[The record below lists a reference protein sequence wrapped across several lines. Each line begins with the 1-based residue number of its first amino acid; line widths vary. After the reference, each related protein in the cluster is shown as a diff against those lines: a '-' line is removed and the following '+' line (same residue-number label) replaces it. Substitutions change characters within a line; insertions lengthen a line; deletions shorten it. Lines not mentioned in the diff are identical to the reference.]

1 MLRALQ
7 QAIGGRFQG
16 PSGNGCD
23 RAGVAWLGAV
33 APSARYVHWTPC
45 SEEQLIPLMFH
56 SCVHFLKE
64 IGAVV
69 KAQVEAML
77 RFRCFLPLMAPVLA
91 VIGWWWYASRKK
103 KEMAAPVVEEEEEE
117 STAIREV
124 LNGMVEGRKAG
135 LKVGEGNTAGRA
147 EENHI
152 LAATAVMPVQSLA
165 GETLGREDTPSRARH
180 GGLTADP
187 DADGSDSSGQ
197 GTPGGTRAAPRLPD
211 AGDDEAGGA
220 EAGSSTLQPVCD
232 DQRVAD
238 ASECGTGEELPAGRG
253 AVAEEDGT
261 LAPRPPPHSP
271 GTAIGSV
278 PAELPEAPGPD
289 LDTAREVEVEAE
301 GLAVPFPERL
311 GVLPVPKDRTFRSA
325 TPDTLCPDD
334 VVPSR
339 HVPAALAPPSDVEA
353 EGPPPQQG
361 GHGTP
366 SQTGLVLDPRQEESG
381 GPAPGLNRELISVAT
396 REPAVSL
403 CDVSEE
409 GSARPPQPSD
419 SSPPSGEPRRS
430 VVDQGEQDGSQG
442 SMEVLCHLDEERVD
456 DVTEPRPLVPDGSLS
471 TSPELARD
479 EEVLNACV
487 APPAQEGAEEDS
499 SSSGTEPGQDDVSP
513 EDSPPSPGEPHADD
527 VTGTEDSGCSTGQSE
542 DPEVSPCE
550 SSGEAMDRKP
560 SDRSGSCI
568 PAAQTETPSPAP
580 DQAEQGGDLTSD
592 GMHLLLQEGPL
603 SAGHEASQ
611 NGHPSTPVREEEAE
625 VAVSDSRTTGP
636 QKGLGPEATPPC
648 QGKSPT
654 DDVTGTE
661 DSGSGT
667 YQSGD
672 GASSPDDV
680 PFTVPEA
687 EQNPAA
693 ILAVS
698 QGSDG
703 QGRGPERKSAP
714 SLEEGHQEGAPCRGE
729 RVTDTDL
736 QNGSHVV
743 SEMEGDRSGEISSE
757 ALQEDPA
764 ARKCE
769 SVDDRKPSN
778 QSSSCILST
787 QTTQTPCSAPDLQ
800 TQQEDALISGGI
812 LHPSQEGPFSVIPPE
827 ASGNGLSQISPVQEE
842 PDDDAGSS
850 TQSEQKSP
858 SPETAP
864 SRLDELQASE
874 DVAGAED
881 SGCSTCQSE
890 DGGSSQDHVPSSVPS
905 RAEQEEE
912 ENLVPASATS
922 RDLEEQS
929 KGPERRSEPSS
940 GEHQPAPLPRGER
953 LSDPHLQNGSV
964 QATET
969 EADLSGGAG
978 CAVIGRVSQG
988 CAAGPREDQGRGG
1001 RPACPPTPDL
1011 TVWEVE
1017 VPKLLVGR
1025 LIGKRGRY
1033 VTFLKQR
1040 SGAKIHFSPRLYSQ
1054 EFQICHIEGTKQQV
1068 HKALGLIGNKF
1079 EELDLTNIYTPPAP
1093 PKLPSLPITS
1103 WLLLPEEVPVEVAVV
1118 KIVSAGHMFVQQ
1130 PKHPSYP
1137 ALSALD
1143 QDMRLCYSQPAP
1155 GLPSPT
1161 EVGVVCAAPG
1171 PDGAWWRA
1179 QVISFHRESG
1189 EAEIRYV
1196 DYGGYHRAKM
1206 DTLHQIRSDFTKL
1219 PFQGAEVVLSNVKP
1233 LPGGDG
1239 FSAEASAALEEMTR
1253 GAPLLAQMTGH
1264 SRAGVPFV
1272 QMWRAVQEELV
1283 SVNRTLVDR
1292 GLAAWLESS

>member
-1 MLRALQ
+1 MLR
-7 QAIGGRFQG
+7 
-16 PSGNGCD
+16 
-23 RAGVAWLGAV
+23 
-33 APSARYVHWTPC
+33 
-45 SEEQLIPLMFH
+45 
-56 SCVHFLKE
+56 
-64 IGAVV
+64 GAVV

-103 KEMAAPVVEEEEEE
+103 KEMAAPVVEEAEEEE
-117 STAIREV
+117 EEEGMAVREV
-124 LNGMVEGRKAG
+124 LNGMVESRKAG
-135 LKVGEGNTAGRA
+135 LKVGRGNTAGRA

-152 LAATAVMPVQSLA
+152 LAATAAMPVQSLA

-180 GGLTADP
+180 SGLTADP
-187 DADGSDSSGQ
+187 DADGSDSPGQ
-197 GTPGGTRAAPRLPD
+197 GTAGGKRAAPRLPD
-211 AGDDEAGGA
+211 AGDDEAGEA

-232 DQRVAD
+232 DRQVAD

-261 LAPRPPPHSP
+261 LAPPPHSP
-271 GTAIGSV
+271 GTAIGFV
-278 PAELPEAPGPD
+278 PAELPEAPRPD
-289 LDTAREVEVEAE
+289 LETAREVEVEAE

-325 TPDTLCPDD
+325 TPDTLCPDE

-339 HVPAALAPPSDVEA
+339 HVPAALAPPSNVEA

-361 GHGTP
+361 GRGMP

-409 GSARPPQPSD
+409 GNARPPQPSD

-456 DVTEPRPLVPDGSLS
+456 DVTEQTSNEPRPLAQDGSLS
-471 TSPELARD
+471 TTPELARD

-499 SSSGTEPGQDDVSP
+499 SSSRAEPGQDDVSP

-527 VTGTEDSGCSTGQSE
+527 VAGTEDSGCSAGQSE
-542 DPEVSPCE
+542 DPWVSPCE
-550 SSGEAMDRKP
+550 SSGEVMDRKP

-568 PAAQTETPSPAP
+568 PATQTETPRSAP
-580 DQAEQGGDLTSD
+580 DQAEQGGDLTSN
-592 GMHLLLQEGPL
+592 GMQLLLQEGPV
-603 SAGHEASQ
+603 SAGPIEAPGDEASQ
-611 NGHPSTPVREEEAE
+611 NGRPSTPVPEKEVVE
-625 VAVSDSRTTGP
+625 VAVSDSRTTGL
-636 QKGLGPEATPPC
+636 QKGLGPEATPPS
-648 QGKSPT
+648 QGKSPIG
-654 DDVTGTE
+654 DVTGTE

-667 YQSGD
+667 CQSGD

-680 PFTVPEA
+680 PFTVPEGK
-687 EQNPAA
+687 QNPAA

-698 QGSDG
+698 QGSVG

-729 RVTDTDL
+729 MVTDTDL
-736 QNGSHVV
+736 QNGSHMV
-743 SEMEGDRSGEISSE
+743 SETEGDRSGEISSE

-769 SVDDRKPSN
+769 SVDDRNPSN

-787 QTTQTPCSAPDLQ
+787 QTTQTPCSEPDLQ
-800 TQQEDALISGGI
+800 TPEQEDAQISGGV

-850 TQSEQKSP
+850 TQNVRKSP

-864 SRLDELQASE
+864 SRLDEPQTSE

-912 ENLVPASATS
+912 EDLVPASATS
-922 RDLEEQS
+922 HSLEEQSKGQERRSEPSSVPSRAEQEEEDDLVPASATSHGLEEQS
-929 KGPERRSEPSS
+929 KGPEGRSEPSS
-940 GEHQPAPLPRGER
+940 GEDHPAPLPRGER
-953 LSDPHLQNGSV
+953 LGHPHLQNGSV
-964 QATET
+964 QATEM

-1033 VTFLKQR
+1033 VSFLKQR

-1068 HKALGLIGNKF
+1068 HKALGLIRNKF

-1239 FSAEASAALEEMTR
+1239 FSAEASAALEEMTK
-1253 GAPLLAQMTGH
+1253 GAPLLAQVTGH